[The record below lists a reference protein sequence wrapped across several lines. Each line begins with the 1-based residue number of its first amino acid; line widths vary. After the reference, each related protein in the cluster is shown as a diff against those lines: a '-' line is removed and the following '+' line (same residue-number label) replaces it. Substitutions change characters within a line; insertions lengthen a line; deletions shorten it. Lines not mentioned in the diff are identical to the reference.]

1 MADTQNP
8 PFELL
13 YAFRIHYSRF
23 LQTVQS
29 LPSNPSS
36 WDAVTL
42 ARLGDDLDEYTQQ
55 VQQVLDLLYSA
66 DFSSSKLQ
74 IPLELSNF

>member
-8 PFELL
+8 PSELL
-13 YAFRIHYSRF
+13 DAFCIHYYRF
-23 LQTVQS
+23 LQAVQS

-36 WDAVTL
+36 WDPVTL
-42 ARLGDDLDEYTQQ
+42 ARLGDDLDEYAQQ
-55 VQQVLDLLYSA
+55 VQQVLDLLYPA
-66 DFSSSKLQ
+66 NFSYSKLQ